1 MQARATATSTA
12 SRSHSTSD
20 HLLSVVSAAKKLA
33 LFARFEKPA
42 RSLVPADVPTWSRRV
57 SPQIATIC
65 GSLLSSCMSFV
76 RNAVASRPLVGA
88 TLLQIPDF
96 YGETFHVD

>member
-1 MQARATATSTA
+1 MQARATTTSTA

-42 RSLVPADVPTWSRRV
+42 RFLVPEEVPTWSNRV
-57 SPQIATIC
+57 FSTDANDLWVVDILMYELCQKCLSVATI
-65 GSLLSSCMSFV
+65 G
-76 RNAVASRPLVGA
+76 RGNAVANFRFLRGDISC
-88 TLLQIPDF
+88 
-96 YGETFHVD
+96 

>member
-42 RSLVPADVPTWSRRV
+42 RFLVPAEVPTWGNRV
-57 SPQIATIC
+57 FSTDANDLWVVDILMYELCRKCLSVATV
-65 GSLLSSCMSFV
+65 GKG
-76 RNAVASRPLVGA
+76 NAVADSRFLRGDVSC
-88 TLLQIPDF
+88 
-96 YGETFHVD
+96 

>member
-1 MQARATATSTA
+1 MQARATTTSTA

-42 RSLVPADVPTWSRRV
+42 RFLVHGEVPTWRNRV
-57 SPQIATIC
+57 FSTDAND
-65 GSLLSSCMSFV
+65 LWVV
-76 RNAVASRPLVGA
+76 RYP
-88 TLLQIPDF
+88 
-96 YGETFHVD
+96 HV